1 MSVESDL
8 EEEIQN
14 SQAII
19 YYGQLESIKLNYF
32 VFKRNFEELRIPLD
46 NMNDLKKGFPL
57 WDVDKRG
64 DLEKIQ
70 YEVIR
75 RLFNFLFSSKALVDY
90 TRNSIKEWYKGTDFK
105 KEYDEEISK
114 RFTNNYLVGFIED
127 LRNYSAHYSLPV
139 SRPRFTI
146 SGINTKDFHYQHS
159 FVMSKTILL
168 RWKDW
173 KKGKKFLSNSP
184 EEISIDEFTHDYFKL
199 IDNFESWLYKRI
211 FDLHKEDLEWLSVK
225 NKQLN
230 DLLDKIF
237 NS

>member
-8 EEEIQN
+8 EKEIQN

-19 YYGQLESIKLNYF
+19 YYGRLESIKLNYF
-32 VFKRNFEELRIPLD
+32 VFKRNFEELRIPLK
-46 NMNDLKKGFPL
+46 NMNDLEKGFPL

-64 DLEKIQ
+64 DLENIQ

-90 TRNSIKEWYKGTDFK
+90 TRNSIKKWYKGTEFK
-105 KEYDEEISK
+105 REYDKEILK
-114 RFTNNYLVGFIED
+114 RFTNNDLVGFIED

-139 SRPRFTI
+139 SRPRFTL

-168 RWKDW
+168 RWKGW
-173 KKGKKFLSNSP
+173 EKGKNYLNKSS
-184 EEISIDEFTHDYFKL
+184 EEISIDEFTHEYFKM
-199 IDNFESWLYKRI
+199 IDDFESWLFKRI
-211 FDLHKEDLEWLSVK
+211 AELHKKDLEWFYEKS
-225 NKQLN
+225 KQLN